1 MFQPVSRNGANMY
14 KKRDVC
20 HGQKMESRVQVL
32 LLMLIALNMDFP
44 QTCRNKCIE
53 SAFLA
58 DNSDGKYKY
67 LYTKNFAKDPTEWV

>member
-1 MFQPVSRNGANMY
+1 
-14 KKRDVC
+14 
-20 HGQKMESRVQVL
+20 
-32 LLMLIALNMDFP
+32 MLIALNMDFP